1 MTITYKEVE
10 HGSDE
15 YRETVTLRNRLLRE
29 PLGLKFEPEE
39 LEAENDSR
47 HLACYQD
54 GKLAACLVLIPE
66 SGGKIRMRQLAVEEH
81 CQRKGIGTALVAYS
95 ESVAVGLDC
104 NEMVL
109 HAREEAV
116 PFYERLGYEKRGE
129 SFIAVTIPHFF
140 MRKCLLD
147 A

>member
-15 YRETVTLRNRLLRE
+15 YRETVTLRDRLLRE
-29 PLGLKFEPEE
+29 PLGLTFEPAE
-39 LEAENDSR
+39 LEAEKDSH

-54 GKLAACLVLIPE
+54 GELAACLVLIPE
-66 SGGKIRMRQLAVEEH
+66 PGGKIRMRQLAVEEH

-95 ESVAVGLDC
+95 ESVAVGLDYT
-104 NEMVL
+104 EMVL

-116 PFYERLGYEKRGE
+116 PFYERLGYQKRGE
-129 SFIAVTIPHFF
+129 RFIAVTIPHFF
-140 MRKCLLD
+140 MRKRLLET
-147 A
+147 